1 MEDPT
6 KASMVFQ
13 VSGVAGRQE
22 FQNRGDVDFEQP
34 QALWS
39 KVFKEDNRAY
49 LVNSMARSMR
59 PCREDI
65 K

>member
-1 MEDPT
+1 MKDPT
-6 KASMVFQ
+6 KASKVFQ
-13 VSGVAGRQE
+13 VSGVADRLE
-22 FQNRGDVDFEQP
+22 FQNRGEVDFEQP
-34 QALWS
+34 RVLWS
-39 KVFKEDNRAY
+39 KVFKEENRAY